1 MVRLRKPGLD
11 MAVGENMLTSR
22 YLEQNFIVFHIV
34 SYGTAEDDLQLG
46 FGYLQILLL
55 QHTGPRIQVT
65 GRVSLKV
72 FQHLVSV
79 HLLVQI
85 VSLEAVVDEALDL
98 AAVVYELLEVELVGL
113 VARDL
118 SQRQEPG
125 HQLRH
130 DQHHHH
136 RASRDLWGKSE
147 CIKQLWLFK
156 PNV

>member
-34 SYGTAEDDLQLG
+34 SYGTAEDDLLLG
-46 FGYLQILLL
+46 FGYSCYS
-55 QHTGPRIQVT
+55 IQVT

-79 HLLVQI
+79 HLLAEL

-98 AAVVYELLEVELVGL
+98 AAVVYELLEVELVCL

-130 DQHHHH
+130 DQHHHY

-147 CIKQLWLFK
+147 CFKQLWLFK
-156 PNV
+156 PSC

>member
-1 MVRLRKPGLD
+1 MAQQKMIYSLVLD
-11 MAVGENMLTSR
+11 IYR
-22 YLEQNFIVFHIV
+22 Y
-34 SYGTAEDDLQLG
+34 SCCYS
-46 FGYLQILLL
+46 
-55 QHTGPRIQVT
+55 IQVT

-79 HLLVQI
+79 HLLAEL

-118 SQRQEPG
+118 SQRQEPR

-147 CIKQLWLFK
+147 CFKQLWLFK
-156 PNV
+156 PSC

>member
-1 MVRLRKPGLD
+1 MAQQKMIYSLVLD
-11 MAVGENMLTSR
+11 IYR
-22 YLEQNFIVFHIV
+22 YSCYSIM
-34 SYGTAEDDLQLG
+34 TLG
-46 FGYLQILLL
+46 AA
-55 QHTGPRIQVT
+55 RI
-65 GRVSLKV
+65 SLKV

-79 HLLVQI
+79 HLLAEL

-98 AAVVYELLEVELVGL
+98 AAVVYELLEVELVCL

-147 CIKQLWLFK
+147 CFKQLWLFK
-156 PNV
+156 PSC

>member
-1 MVRLRKPGLD
+1 MAQQKMIYSLVLD
-11 MAVGENMLTSR
+11 
-22 YLEQNFIVFHIV
+22 I
-34 SYGTAEDDLQLG
+34 YG
-46 FGYLQILLL
+46 YSCYS
-55 QHTGPRIQVT
+55 IQVT

-79 HLLVQI
+79 HLLAEL

-98 AAVVYELLEVELVGL
+98 AAVVYELLEVELVCL

-136 RASRDLWGKSE
+136 RTSRDLWGKSE
-147 CIKQLWLFK
+147 CFKQLWLFK
-156 PNV
+156 PSC